1 MVKKPKLR
9 TYDNAGRVQAQEQ
22 RQDAMLDAAGDELFK
37 GSWQSWQKTSLD
49 TLARRAGVTKQ
60 TLLRYFG
67 SKEGLLMQTLVRGYS
82 QIRDQR
88 WSAPVGDIAGIVD
101 NLLDHY
107 DAWGERS
114 RKIGAWQQSGSTFLV
129 RLVQAARQV
138 HYDWVDYAFAPWLE
152 RLSGDERAR
161 RRAAL
166 IAICDVQTWSILTL
180 DLGLARPDVHAILSG
195 LIERLLANDG

>member
-1 MVKKPKLR
+1 
-9 TYDNAGRVQAQEQ
+9 
-22 RQDAMLDAAGDELFK
+22 
-37 GSWQSWQKTSLD
+37 
-49 TLARRAGVTKQ
+49 
-60 TLLRYFG
+60 
-67 SKEGLLMQTLVRGYS
+67 MQTLVRGYS